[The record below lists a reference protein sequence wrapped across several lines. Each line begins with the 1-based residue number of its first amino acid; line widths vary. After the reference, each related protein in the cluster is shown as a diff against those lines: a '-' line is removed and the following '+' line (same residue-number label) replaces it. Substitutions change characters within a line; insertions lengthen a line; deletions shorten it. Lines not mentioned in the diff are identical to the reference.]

1 MMNSHIALKPLP
13 TSPCQGR
20 AGEGFP
26 GGARYLGLPRLKTAN
41 LIATLASIVV
51 PALLLPLAWHFH
63 HPLFYGLRHLETP
76 LLVGLPLWILIHRF
90 HAWRTLSRRQHLRH
104 SRAGGNPED
113 RLAVTPVALDSR
125 LRGNDVKRSPASTAL
140 WILVLLVTLERGVE
154 YRLQRDTVLAAG
166 PSMQAVGQ
174 HFIVGYNDFDEVR
187 ELAAKGLIGG
197 IYIGKRNV
205 RGRSF
210 DEVAAE
216 IAELQAIRRR
226 AELPPLIV
234 AADQEG
240 GPVSHLSPLLE
251 ALPPLA
257 SLNDAPDPAGAA
269 RTYGERQGRGLAA
282 LGVTLNFGPV
292 VDLKPPGR
300 ASEDKLSNIPA
311 RAIASNPAQVET
323 IAAAYLDG
331 LAAQGVRGTLK
342 HFPGLGRVRADTHLH
357 PATLDQAPA
366 QLTTDWQPF
375 RQLGQRAGSTIMLGH
390 VTLATLDPEHAASHS
405 PAVVELLREHW
416 GYDGLLLTD
425 DLNMGAVYRL
435 GIGRVA
441 GEALAAGIDFVLVTY
456 DPRQVY
462 RALYGAAQA
471 LEKREITPARLA
483 ESQSRLAAWQSTRT
497 VLAAKPS
504 PKLASLPRHG

>member
-1 MMNSHIALKPLP
+1 MPTLALPLP
-13 TSPCQGR
+13 D
-20 AGEGFP
+20 
-26 GGARYLGLPRLKTAN
+26 ARRFCLPRLKAAN
-41 LIATLASIVV
+41 IAATLASIVI

-63 HPLFYGLRHLETP
+63 HPLFYSLRHLETP
-76 LLVGLPLWILIHRF
+76 VLVGLPVIALLR
-90 HAWRTLSRRQHLRH
+90 WRQLGWL
-104 SRAGGNPED
+104 A
-113 RLAVTPVALDSR
+113 RLLFAA
-125 LRGNDVKRSPASTAL
+125 
-140 WILVLLVTLERGVE
+140 VLLLTLERGVE
-154 YRLQRDTVLAAG
+154 YRLQRDAVLAAG

-197 IYIGKRNV
+197 IYLGKRNV

-210 DEVAAE
+210 AQVAAE
-216 IAELQAIRRR
+216 IAELQAIRQR

-257 SLNDAPDPAGAA
+257 QLNEAADPANAA
-269 RTYGERQGRGLAA
+269 HTYGERQGRGLAT

-292 VDLKPPGR
+292 VDLKPAGKIN
-300 ASEDKLSNIPA
+300 EDKLSNIPA
-311 RAIASNPAQVET
+311 RAIASDPAQVES

-331 LAAQGVRGTLK
+331 LADQGIRGTLK

-357 PATLDQAPA
+357 PAVLDQTPA
-366 QLTTDWQPF
+366 QLAADWQPF
-375 RQLGQRAGSTIMLGH
+375 RQLGQRAGSAIMLGH
-390 VTLATLDPEHAASHS
+390 VTLAAIDPERAASHS
-405 PAVVELLREHW
+405 PAIVELLRDHW

-435 GIGRVA
+435 GIGQVA
-441 GEALAAGIDFVLVTY
+441 GEALAASVDLVLVTY

-471 LEKREITPARLA
+471 LEKRDIAPARLA
-483 ESQSRLAAWQSTRT
+483 ESHSRLDAWRSIFPEVAT
-497 VLAAKPS
+497 KPS
-504 PKLASLPRHG
+504 PKLAALQGHD